1 MNNYINGLEAR
12 IELLLDRYYEGETT
26 PDEELELYALLLDV
40 QEGERHYA
48 DAVLL
53 RSQFEHPVERFL
65 VAEPSP
71 AAHPIFLRRRWLWPA
86 SMAAALMAVAL
97 GLWLYHSED
106 HTSMM
111 AQRNGAEMT
120 QEEVNVVVD
129 DAVMR
134 LVGAFDDGNRK
145 SSQALLML
153 EQNLR

>member
-1 MNNYINGLEAR
+1 MNNYTNGLEAR

-26 PDEELELYALLLDV
+26 PDEELELYALLIDV

-53 RSQFEHPVERFL
+53 RSQFEHPVERPL
-65 VAEPSP
+65 VPEPSP
-71 AAHPIFLRRRWLWPA
+71 AAHPIFLSRRWLWPA
-86 SMAAALMAVAL
+86 SMAAALMVVAL

-106 HTSMM
+106 HASMM

-134 LVGAFDDGNRK
+134 LACALDNSNAK
-145 SSQALLML
+145 SQQVLML
-153 EQNLR
+153 LEKSLK

>member
-1 MNNYINGLEAR
+1 MNNYTNGLEAR
-12 IELLLDRYYEGETT
+12 IEHLLARYYEGETT

-40 QEGERHYA
+40 REGEPYYT

-53 RSQFEHPVERFL
+53 RSQYERPVEPTP

-86 SMAAALMAVAL
+86 TMAAALVAVGL
-97 GLWLYHSED
+97 GLWLLRPSED
-106 HTSMM
+106 PLM
-111 AQRNGAEMT
+111 AQRNGAAMT

-134 LVGAFDDGNRK
+134 LATALDNSNAK
-145 SSQALLML
+145 SQQVLML
-153 EQNLR
+153 LEHKLR